1 MNAQDPLWLYWT
13 IGLVLGLPVA
23 LISLT
28 EWHQYLARRQSS
40 LAPPVNLL
48 RTYLVPLAALL
59 LLLVKVAQVPG
70 RVTAVRELAT
80 VFGFVVLLLLLSGL
94 NATLFDGA
102 PQGSWRQRV
111 PTIFRDVTRLLLIA
125 VGLALILSYV
135 WGVRVGGLF
144 TALGVTSV
152 VIGLMLQN
160 SVGQIVSGLFMLFE
174 QPFRI
179 GDWLDTPAARG
190 RIVEA
195 NWRAVHIQTGHGL
208 QITPNSVLAATSF
221 TNLSRPPNA
230 HKLSITTTFSPT
242 DPPDQVRR
250 LLVRVASALPQRKPD
265 VVPSATAA
273 GTGEYRVSVAL
284 KSPADDGAAQATFL
298 RWIWYAARREG
309 LHLDGAD
316 DDFSTPARVQNA
328 MRTVVAPA
336 WRLSNTDQE
345 SLAPYARV
353 IRYGAD
359 EVVHNV
365 GEVPTAMTFLVKGSI
380 RLTIT
385 AEDGSV
391 VPLSILEE
399 GSFLGLTTLTRQPSL
414 SGAYALEEVTAL
426 EIDREHIEDLVLRT
440 PLLLQE
446 LGRIIE
452 DRRKE
457 TSSAGPSPPG
467 SRNSITLG

>member
-1 MNAQDPLWLYWT
+1 VKILDEGWFYWAV
-13 IGLVLGLPVA
+13 GLTVGLPVT
-23 LISLT
+23 LIVLT
-28 EWHQYLARRQSS
+28 ELHHALARRQSA
-40 LAPPVNLL
+40 LARPVNLL
-48 RTYLVPLAALL
+48 RSYLVPLSALL
-59 LLLVKVAQVPG
+59 VLLIKVAQVPAQ
-70 RVTAVRELAT
+70 VTSVRMLAT
-80 VFGFVVLLLLLSGL
+80 VFGFLALLLVLSGL
-94 NATLFDGA
+94 NATMFEGA
-102 PQGSWRQRV
+102 PPGSWRERV

-125 VGLALILSYV
+125 LGLALIFSYV

-179 GDWLDTPAARG
+179 GDWLDTPGARG
-190 RIVEA
+190 RVVEA
-195 NWRAVHIQTGHGL
+195 NWRAVHIQTDRGL

-221 TNLSRPPNA
+221 TNLSRPPGA
-230 HKLSITTTFSPT
+230 HQLAITTTFSVA
-242 DPPDQVRR
+242 DPPDRVRR
-250 LLVRVASALPQRKPD
+250 LLSRVAGMLPQCKDDSTPTA
-265 VVPSATAA
+265 VAA
-273 GTGEYRVSVAL
+273 GSGEYRVTIGL
-284 KSPADDGAAQATFL
+284 NSPAEDGAARTTFL

-316 DDFSTPARVQNA
+316 DDFSTPARVQMA

-336 WRLSNTDQE
+336 LRLSLTDQQ
-345 SLAPYARV
+345 SLTSHARIV
-353 IRYGAD
+353 RYGTD
-359 EVVHNV
+359 EVVQFA
-365 GEVPTAMTFLVKGSI
+365 GEVPTAMTFLTTGCV
-380 RLTIT
+380 RLTTT

-391 VPLSILEE
+391 LSLSVLEP

-414 SGAYALEEVTAL
+414 SSAYALEEVTAL
-426 EIDREHIEDLVLRT
+426 EIDREHIEDLVMRS

-457 TSSAGPSPPG
+457 SAVASSPERLRSSG
-467 SRNSITLG
+467 S

>member
-1 MNAQDPLWLYWT
+1 MKILDEGWFYWAV
-13 IGLVLGLPVA
+13 GLTVGLPVT
-23 LISLT
+23 LIVLT
-28 EWHQYLARRQSS
+28 ELHHALARRQSA
-40 LAPPVNLL
+40 LARPVNLL
-48 RTYLVPLAALL
+48 RSYLVPLSALL
-59 LLLVKVAQVPG
+59 VLLIKVAQVPAQ
-70 RVTAVRELAT
+70 VTSVRMLAT
-80 VFGFVVLLLLLSGL
+80 VFGFLALLLVLSGL
-94 NATLFDGA
+94 NATMFEGA
-102 PQGSWRQRV
+102 PPGSWRERV

-125 VGLALILSYV
+125 VGLALIFSYV

-179 GDWLDTPAARG
+179 GDWLDTPSARG

-195 NWRAVHIQTGHGL
+195 NWRAVHIQTDRGL

-221 TNLSRPPNA
+221 TNLSRPPGA
-230 HKLSITTTFSPT
+230 HQLAITTTFSVA
-242 DPPDQVRR
+242 DPPDRVRR
-250 LLVRVASALPQRKPD
+250 LLSRVAGTLPQCKDDSTPTA
-265 VVPSATAA
+265 VAA
-273 GTGEYRVSVAL
+273 GSGEYRVTIGL
-284 KSPADDGAAQATFL
+284 NSPAEDGAARTTFL

-316 DDFSTPARVQNA
+316 DDFSTSARVQMA

-336 WRLSNTDQE
+336 LRLSRTDQQ
-345 SLAPYARV
+345 SLTPHARIV
-353 IRYGAD
+353 RYGTD
-359 EVVHNV
+359 EVVQFA
-365 GEVPTAMTFLVKGSI
+365 GEVPTAMTFLTTGCV
-380 RLTIT
+380 RLTTT

-391 VPLSILEE
+391 LSLSVLEP

-414 SGAYALEEVTAL
+414 SSAYALEEVTAL
-426 EIDREHIEDLVLRT
+426 EIDREHIEDLVMRS

-457 TSSAGPSPPG
+457 SAVARSPERLRSAGS
-467 SRNSITLG
+467 

>member
-1 MNAQDPLWLYWT
+1 VKIVDTGWFYWAVGLT
-13 IGLVLGLPVA
+13 IGLPVT
-23 LISLT
+23 LIGLT
-28 EWHQYLARRQSS
+28 ELHHALARRQSA
-40 LAPPVNLL
+40 LARPVNLL
-48 RTYLVPLAALL
+48 RNYLVPLTGLL
-59 LLLVKVAQVPG
+59 VLLVKVAQVPAQ
-70 RVTAVRELAT
+70 VTSVRMLAT
-80 VFGFVVLLLLLSGL
+80 VFGFLALLLVLSGL
-94 NATLFDGA
+94 NATMFEGA
-102 PQGSWRQRV
+102 PPGSWRERV

-125 VGLALILSYV
+125 VGLALIFSYV
-135 WGVRVGGLF
+135 WGVRIGGLF

-179 GDWLDTPAARG
+179 GDWLDTPSARG

-195 NWRAVHIQTGHGL
+195 NWRAVHIQTDRGL

-221 TNLSRPPNA
+221 TNLSRPPGA
-230 HKLSITTTFSPT
+230 HQLAITTTFSVA
-242 DPPDQVRR
+242 DPPDRVRR
-250 LLVRVASALPQRKPD
+250 LLSRVAATLPQCKDDSTPTA
-265 VVPSATAA
+265 VAA
-273 GTGEYRVSVAL
+273 GSGEYRVTIGL
-284 KSPADDGAAQATFL
+284 NSPAEDGAARTTFL

-316 DDFSTPARVQNA
+316 DDFSTTARVQMA

-336 WRLSNTDQE
+336 LRLSLTDQQ
-345 SLAPYARV
+345 SLTPHARIV
-353 IRYGAD
+353 RYGTD
-359 EVVHNV
+359 EVVQFA
-365 GEVPTAMTFLVKGSI
+365 GEVPTAMTFLTIGCV
-380 RLTIT
+380 RLTTT

-391 VPLSILEE
+391 LSLSVLEP

-414 SGAYALEEVTAL
+414 SSAYALEEVTAL
-426 EIDREHIEDLVLRT
+426 EIDREHIEDLVMRS

-457 TSSAGPSPPG
+457 SAVARSPERLRSSG
-467 SRNSITLG
+467 S

>member
-1 MNAQDPLWLYWT
+1 MKILDEGWFYWAV
-13 IGLVLGLPVA
+13 GLTVGLPVT
-23 LISLT
+23 LIVLT
-28 EWHQYLARRQSS
+28 ELHHALARRQSA
-40 LAPPVNLL
+40 LARPVNLL
-48 RTYLVPLAALL
+48 RSYLVPLSALL
-59 LLLVKVAQVPG
+59 VLLIKVAQVPAQ
-70 RVTAVRELAT
+70 VTSVRMLAT
-80 VFGFVVLLLLLSGL
+80 VFGFLVLLLVLSGL
-94 NATLFDGA
+94 NATMFEGA
-102 PQGSWRQRV
+102 PPGSWRERV

-125 VGLALILSYV
+125 VGLALIFSYV

-179 GDWLDTPAARG
+179 GDWLDTPSAQG

-195 NWRAVHIQTGHGL
+195 NWRAVHIQTDRGL

-221 TNLSRPPNA
+221 TNLSRPPGA
-230 HKLSITTTFSPT
+230 HKLAITTTFSVA
-242 DPPDQVRR
+242 DPPDRVRR
-250 LLVRVASALPQRKPD
+250 LLSRVAGMLPQCKDDSTPTA
-265 VVPSATAA
+265 VAA
-273 GTGEYRVSVAL
+273 GSGEYRVTIGL
-284 KSPADDGAAQATFL
+284 NSPAEDGAARTTFL

-316 DDFSTPARVQNA
+316 DDFSTSARVQMA

-336 WRLSNTDQE
+336 LRLSLTDQQ
-345 SLAPYARV
+345 SLTPHARIV
-353 IRYGAD
+353 RYGTD
-359 EVVHNV
+359 EVVQFA
-365 GEVPTAMTFLVKGSI
+365 GEVPTAMTFLTTGCV
-380 RLTIT
+380 RLTT
-385 AEDGSV
+385 NAEDGSV
-391 VPLSILEE
+391 LSLSVLEP

-414 SGAYALEEVTAL
+414 SSAYALEEVTAL
-426 EIDREHIEDLVLRT
+426 EIDREHIEDLVMRS

-457 TSSAGPSPPG
+457 SAVARSPERLRSSGP
-467 SRNSITLG
+467 

>member
-1 MNAQDPLWLYWT
+1 MNDIDPLWLYWA
-13 IGLVLGLPVA
+13 IGLAVVLPVA
-23 LISLT
+23 LIGLT
-28 EWHQYLARRQSS
+28 EWQQLLARRQSA
-40 LAPPVNLL
+40 LARPVNLL
-48 RTYLVPLAALL
+48 RSYLVPLAALL
-59 LLLVKVAQVPG
+59 LLLVKVAQVPAQVTSV
-70 RVTAVRELAT
+70 RVLAT

-94 NATLFDGA
+94 NATLFEGA
-102 PQGSWRQRV
+102 AQGSWRQRV
-111 PTIFRDVTRLLLIA
+111 PTIFRDVTRFLLIA
-125 VGLALILSYV
+125 IGLALIFSYV

-190 RIVEA
+190 RVVEA
-195 NWRAVHIQTGHGL
+195 NWRAVHVQTDHGL

-221 TNLSRPPNA
+221 TNLSRPPGA
-230 HKLSITTTFSPT
+230 HRLSITTTFSVA
-242 DPPDQVRR
+242 DAPDRVRR
-250 LLVRVASALPQRKPD
+250 LLLRVASALPQRKSD
-265 VVPSATAA
+265 VAPTSAA
-273 GTGEYRVSVAL
+273 GGGGEYRVSIAL
-284 KSPADDGAAQATFL
+284 KSPADDGAARATFL

-316 DDFSTPARVQNA
+316 DDFSTSARVQMA

-336 WRLSNTDQE
+336 LRLSLTDQQ
-345 SLAPYARV
+345 SLLPHAKMV
-353 IRYGAD
+353 RYGTD
-359 EVVHNV
+359 EVVQYA
-365 GEVPTAMTFLVKGSI
+365 GEVPTAMTFLIRGSV
-380 RLTIT
+380 RLTT
-385 AEDGSV
+385 TTEDGSV
-391 VPLSILEE
+391 ILLSLLEE
-399 GSFLGLTTLTRQPSL
+399 GSFLGLTTLTRQPSN

-426 EIDREHIEDLVLRT
+426 EIAREHVEDLVLRT

-457 TSSAGPSPPG
+457 TSRAGHRERLGGPG
-467 SRNSITLG
+467 S